1 MFFYENVNC
10 FFKVMFV
17 RRKHLHEYALTKFYT
32 LQKCAQTKLWH
43 VQKVA
48 FVFLCTVQIC
58 DFCIWK
64 IICAADLRILCTT
77 HFCTFA
83 DLHFAHL
90 HICRKLRTCK
100 FLFRE
105 LCAFVNYVC
114 ECLRICEN
122 HFFVFCAEFADF
134 VKIRQNVEKV
144 EISGNVPKMSEKSS
158 RVPEWYTSGS
168 WANAF
173 DNTGWQKSPEYALI
187 RIAAGAPDLAKSG
200 QIRPRTAPD
209 GKSSRIWRRF
219 RFCSTGWNPVRS
231 CFFRTRA
238 QISDPSTCSRGA
250 SSSAT
255 ESDTFCKCAHTSQNT
270 RWKPPSGLRTFC
282 TLCTPC
288 TTETDTRAQTV
299 HTRNTDVHTCAHLAT
314 TLNTLAEN
322 TSSMCCSCWG
332 RRRAD
337 ASFCIEN
344 LIMSLYRFYCTDFKI
359 TLFFILHATRVTL
372 NAKSNISGGIR
383 MRRSHKDPAWGTLW
397 DSTKCLRLCADVF
410 PQTEK
415 GRKKGAKKASPFLY
429 IYSLQR
435 AFFGRF

>member
-1 MFFYENVNC
+1 MLNYFTCYKTF
-10 FFKVMFV
+10 
-17 RRKHLHEYALTKFYT
+17 LTRNTEIFIWRN
-32 LQKCAQTKLWH
+32 CAQTKLWH
-43 VQKVA
+43 AQKFA

-83 DLHFAHL
+83 HLSDLCTTSFRTFADL
-90 HICRKLRTCK
+90 WKWFCE
-100 FLFRE
+100 F
-105 LCAFVNYVC
+105 CAFVKIVFTC
-114 ECLRICEN
+114 SRIHE
-122 HFFVFCAEFADF
+122 FVFFTFSPEFSVF
-134 VKIRQNVEKV
+134 VKFAQNVEKV
-144 EISGNVPKMSEKSS
+144 EISENVPKMSEKSS

-231 CFFRTRA
+231 CFFLTRA

-255 ESDTFCKCAHTSQNT
+255 ESDTFCKCAHTTQNT

-299 HTRNTDVHTCAHLAT
+299 HTRNTDVHTCAQPRHISRHKWQRTHRPCVALV
-314 TLNTLAEN
+314 
-322 TSSMCCSCWG
+322 G
-332 RRRAD
+332 RREESGR
-337 ASFCIEN
+337 I
-344 LIMSLYRFYCTDFKI
+344 LLYRAHVVYIFYYT
-359 TLFFILHATRVTL
+359 
-372 NAKSNISGGIR
+372 
-383 MRRSHKDPAWGTLW
+383 
-397 DSTKCLRLCADVF
+397 
-410 PQTEK
+410 
-415 GRKKGAKKASPFLY
+415 
-429 IYSLQR
+429 YS
-435 AFFGRF
+435 F

>member
-1 MFFYENVNC
+1 MYKIFYLDCKNNFTHVNKISC
-10 FFKVMFV
+10 TQKIL
-17 RRKHLHEYALTKFYT
+17 HLSKF
-32 LQKCAQTKLWH
+32 
-43 VQKVA
+43 A
-48 FVFLCTVQIC
+48 FVNLCTVQIC

-77 HFCTFA
+77 VFRT
-83 DLHFAHL
+83 FAHL
-90 HICRKLRTCK
+90 HIYTFAHLQKLANMREM
-100 FLFRE
+100 FLD
-105 LCAFVNYVC
+105 LCEFVKTFW
-114 ECLRICEN
+114 ECARICEFL
-122 HFFVFCAEFADF
+122 FFMFLTEFANLSVFC
-134 VKIRQNVEKV
+134 QNVEKV
-144 EISGNVPKMSEKSS
+144 EISENVPKMSEKSS

-231 CFFRTRA
+231 CFFLTRA

-299 HTRNTDVHTCAHLAT
+299 HTRNTDVHTCAQPLHKFRHKLQRT
-314 TLNTLAEN
+314 HSRVLLL
-322 TSSMCCSCWG
+322 SG
-332 RRRAD
+332 GGRRAD
-337 ASFCIEN
+337 ASFCIIDN
-344 LIMSLYRFYCTDFKI
+344 D
-359 TLFFILHATRVTL
+359 
-372 NAKSNISGGIR
+372 
-383 MRRSHKDPAWGTLW
+383 
-397 DSTKCLRLCADVF
+397 
-410 PQTEK
+410 
-415 GRKKGAKKASPFLY
+415 
-429 IYSLQR
+429 
-435 AFFGRF
+435 

>member
-1 MFFYENVNC
+1 MQ
-10 FFKVMFV
+10 
-17 RRKHLHEYALTKFYT
+17 KF
-32 LQKCAQTKLWH
+32 
-43 VQKVA
+43 A

-83 DLHFAHL
+83 HL
-90 HICRKLRTCK
+90 HICL
-100 FLFRE
+100 
-105 LCAFVNYVC
+105 
-114 ECLRICEN
+114 LRICT
-122 HFFVFCAEFADF
+122 FVNSWFTHLQNCCARVNLFCEHARTWKMFSQTFAQGFSVF

-144 EISGNVPKMSEKSS
+144 EISENVPKMSEKSS

-219 RFCSTGWNPVRS
+219 RFCSPGWNPVRS

-299 HTRNTDVHTCAHLAT
+299 HTRNADVHTCAQPRHSSRHKWQRTHRPCVALVGEEGG
-314 TLNTLAEN
+314 AE
-322 TSSMCCSCWG
+322 
-332 RRRAD
+332 RPRAID
-337 ASFCIEN
+337 VYLFRILYIQN
-344 LIMSLYRFYCTDFKI
+344 LY
-359 TLFFILHATRVTL
+359 LFFIIFSFICYSRY
-372 NAKSNISGGIR
+372 AKR
-383 MRRSHKDPAWGTLW
+383 
-397 DSTKCLRLCADVF
+397 
-410 PQTEK
+410 
-415 GRKKGAKKASPFLY
+415 
-429 IYSLQR
+429 
-435 AFFGRF
+435 

>member
-1 MFFYENVNC
+1 MHKKIFTHTQKFAFDKNCTDKIVTCADLWNV
-10 FFKVMFV
+10 
-17 RRKHLHEYALTKFYT
+17 HL
-32 LQKCAQTKLWH
+32 QNCAQCRKLH
-43 VQKVA
+43 LEKV
-48 FVFLCTVQIC
+48 
-58 DFCIWK
+58 
-64 IICAADLRILCTT
+64 CAADLRILCTT
-77 HFCTFA
+77 VFRTFA
-83 DLHFAHL
+83 DLHIYTFAHL
-90 HICRKLRTCK
+90 QKLANMREMFLDLCEFVKMFSRMCAHVK
-100 FLFRE
+100 F
-105 LCAFVNYVC
+105 C
-114 ECLRICEN
+114 
-122 HFFVFCAEFADF
+122 FFTILTEFANLSVFCKND
-134 VKIRQNVEKV
+134 EKV
-144 EISGNVPKMSEKSS
+144 EISENVRKCPEKSS

-299 HTRNTDVHTCAHLAT
+299 HTETQTCTLVHTAPQLPTHRQRTHRPCVALV
-314 TLNTLAEN
+314 
-322 TSSMCCSCWG
+322 G
-332 RRRAD
+332 RR
-337 ASFCIEN
+337 E
-344 LIMSLYRFYCTDFKI
+344 
-359 TLFFILHATRVTL
+359 V
-372 NAKSNISGGIR
+372 
-383 MRRSHKDPAWGTLW
+383 RSVHE
-397 DSTKCLRLCADVF
+397 
-410 PQTEK
+410 Q
-415 GRKKGAKKASPFLY
+415 
-429 IYSLQR
+429 
-435 AFFGRF
+435 